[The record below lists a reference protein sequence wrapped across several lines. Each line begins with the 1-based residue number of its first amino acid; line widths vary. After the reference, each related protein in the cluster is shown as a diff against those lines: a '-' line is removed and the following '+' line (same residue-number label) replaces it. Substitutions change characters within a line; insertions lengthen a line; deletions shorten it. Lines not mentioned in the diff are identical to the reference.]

1 MLSEEETSF
10 NQLNRDANYVHE
22 NFNLV
27 DSYFHVRTL
36 CHDLVTQADG
46 VSKSEM
52 YWLFRH
58 AIALDGKLP
67 R

>member
-36 CHDLVTQADG
+36 CHGLVDTGSPNLKCIGYFDMR
-46 VSKSEM
+46 S
-52 YWLFRH
+52 H
-58 AIALDGKLP
+58 
-67 R
+67 

>member
-1 MLSEEETSF
+1 MLSEEETSS

-36 CHDLVTQADG
+36 CHGLVDTSRRGLQ
-46 VSKSEM
+46 
-52 YWLFRH
+52 
-58 AIALDGKLP
+58 I
-67 R
+67 